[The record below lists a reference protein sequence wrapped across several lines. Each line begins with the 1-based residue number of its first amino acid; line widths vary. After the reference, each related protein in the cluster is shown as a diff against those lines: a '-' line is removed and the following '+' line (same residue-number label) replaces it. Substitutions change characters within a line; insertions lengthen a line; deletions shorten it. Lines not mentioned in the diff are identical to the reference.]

1 MRSFC
6 CSLLIALMPL
16 VLFSG
21 CGGGGSTPPPPRVTV
36 SISSPQP
43 TVSVGSNLMF
53 TARVN
58 GIANNSAV
66 IWQVNDVTG
75 GNATVGT
82 IDTFGNYTAPAAIP
96 NPATVMVKATA
107 KADMSKSASEA
118 ITVTIGVMVSPP
130 SVVLPPGGAP
140 QPFNATVS
148 GSNDTIV
155 SWALNVPGLPAIM
168 PGDPNVTFGTITAT
182 GLYTP
187 PGAIPDPPEFN
198 VTATAQADP
207 TQSANSACTI
217 SAGGFGVNQA
227 MQTAPIKLGTSG
239 GNAKD
244 ASAAF
249 CCSGT
254 LGSLVSRNGT
264 NFILSNNHVL
274 AKSDK
279 GTLGDPI
286 SQPGLV
292 DTNPPCS
299 AAATLTVAKLSQFV
313 NLQTAAIPEDAALA
327 QVASVSGQPQ
337 VDPTGAILQL
347 GVVSNGLAQAAPPA
361 GTTIA
366 PALNMPVAKSG
377 RTTGLTCSKI
387 SVIDLSNVQVDY
399 SPSCGSN
406 ATAFTVTYNHQIDIT
421 STSFSGAGDSGSL
434 VVDSATAQPVGLL
447 FAGTSTDTVAS
458 PIQDVLNDLPD
469 PVNKA
474 IPTFV
479 GGATH
484 TVMGCTGNSSQS
496 ASSQSITAS
505 ASPVTDAE
513 VSRAQTA
520 KQNHMAELVADR
532 AVLGVGIGAADNP
545 GEAAIVIFVEKGKS
559 HAPIPATLDGV
570 KTNVRTVERFH
581 ALGSCPAS
589 GSARQSAPALR

>member
-1 MRSFC
+1 MRSLC

-36 SISSPQP
+36 SISSPQS
-43 TVSVGSNLMF
+43 TISVGSSLMF

-58 GIANNSAV
+58 GIASNSAV
-66 IWQVNDVTG
+66 IWQVDDVTG

-96 NPATVMVKATA
+96 SPATVMVKAIA
-107 KADMSKSASEA
+107 KADMSKSASEV
-118 ITVTIGVMVSPP
+118 ITVTIGVRVSPP

-227 MQTAPIKLGTSG
+227 VQSAPIKLGTSG
-239 GNAKD
+239 GNVHD
-244 ASAAF
+244 TSAGF

-254 LGSLVSRNGT
+254 LGALVTRNGAD
-264 NFILSNNHVL
+264 FILSNNHVL

-286 SQPGLV
+286 GQPGLV
-292 DTNPPCS
+292 DTSPPC
-299 AAATLTVAKLSQFV
+299 TPGQTVANLSQFV
-313 NLQTAAIPEDAALA
+313 NLQTAAIREDAALA
-327 QVASVSGQPQ
+327 QIVSGK
-337 VDPTGAILQL
+337 VDTTGAILQL
-347 GVVSNGLAQAAPPA
+347 GVVTNGLAQAAPPA

-366 PALNMPVAKSG
+366 PAINMPVAKSG

-387 SVIDLSNVQVDY
+387 AVIDLSNVQVDY

-469 PVNKA
+469 PVNPNKA
-474 IPTFV
+474 IPAFLP
-479 GGATH
+479 APTH

-496 ASSQSITAS
+496 ASGQNFSAAS
-505 ASPVTDAE
+505 EAVVVDAE
-513 VSRAQTA
+513 VSRAQVA

-570 KTNVRTVERFH
+570 KTKVRPVERFH
-581 ALGSCPAS
+581 ALGSCPAP
-589 GSARQSAPALR
+589 GSTRQSAPSLR

>member
-1 MRSFC
+1 MRSRC

-36 SISSPQP
+36 TISAPQSK
-43 TVSVGSNLMF
+43 VSVGSNLMF
-53 TARVN
+53 TAKVN

-66 IWQVNDVTG
+66 IWQVNNVTG

-96 NPATVMVKATA
+96 NPATVMVKAIA
-107 KADMSKSASEA
+107 KANMSTSASDV

-130 SVVLPPGGAP
+130 SAQRPPGGTP
-140 QPFNATVS
+140 VQFDATVS
-148 GSNDTIV
+148 GTNDTIV
-155 SWALNVPGLPAIM
+155 SWALNVPGLPAIG
-168 PGDPNVTFGTITAT
+168 PSDPNVTFGTITT
-182 GLYTP
+182 GGLYTP
-187 PGAIPDPPEFN
+187 PNAIPDPPTFN

-217 SAGGFGVNQA
+217 SAGGPGVNQA

-244 ASAAF
+244 MSAGF

-299 AAATLTVAKLSQFV
+299 AAATLTVANLSQFV
-313 NLQTAAIPEDAALA
+313 NLQSPPAKPADAALA
-327 QVASVSGQPQ
+327 AIVTGE
-337 VDPTGAILQL
+337 VDTTGAILQL
-347 GVVSNGLAQAAPPA
+347 GVLSGGLFQPAPPA
-361 GTTIA
+361 NTTIA
-366 PALNMPVAKSG
+366 PAINMPVAKSG
-377 RTTGLTCSKI
+377 RTTGLTCSKV
-387 SVIDLSNVQVDY
+387 SVINLDNVQVDY
-399 SPSCGSN
+399 SPSCGST
-406 ATAFTVTYNHQIDIT
+406 ATAFTVTYNNQIDIVS
-421 STSFSGAGDSGSL
+421 STFSGAGDSGSL
-434 VVDSATAQPVGLL
+434 VVDAQTAQPVGLL
-447 FAGTSTDTVAS
+447 FAGTSTDTVAN

-469 PVNKA
+469 PGNKA

-496 ASSQSITAS
+496 VSSQSITAS

-513 VSRAQTA
+513 VSRAQVA

-532 AVLGVGIGAADNP
+532 TVLGVGIGAADNP

-559 HAPIPATLDGV
+559 HAPIPATMDGV
-570 KTNVRTVERFH
+570 KTKVRTVERFH

-589 GSARQSAPALR
+589 GSGRQSAPSLR